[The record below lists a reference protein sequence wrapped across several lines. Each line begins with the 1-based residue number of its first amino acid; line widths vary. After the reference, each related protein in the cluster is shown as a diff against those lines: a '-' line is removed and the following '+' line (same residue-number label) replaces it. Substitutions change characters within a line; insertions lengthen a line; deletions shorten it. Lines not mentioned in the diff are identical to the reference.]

1 MYPARAFFLFG
12 LMLLRGM
19 AALLNSAG
27 STPRSVWGVQR
38 KSRARTLGLG
48 TFKEIL
54 ARILRDEAR
63 QFMQQ
68 LPHAFIHGFR
78 HDHLQLHVLI
88 PTMPRPANRR
98 DAFFP
103 QAQFL
108 ATVRARRNA
117 QKRPAVDCR
126 DLNFRAERRFRHGNG
141 DNGVKVF
148 ATAVKKGM
156 RQDFSDD
163 VQIAR
168 GRARRSGISTA
179 GNAHARSGLHPCRN
193 SNFDGVGTAHAAFA
207 TACPADISNA
217 PGAAA
222 ARASQIEAHLPA
234 GLRYLPGTAA
244 GGAGLG
250 LAGRSR
256 AMAGGA
262 YIKARDREL
271 LHRAVYGFP
280 KGDLDLILQ
289 A

>member
-19 AALLNSAG
+19 SALLNSG
-27 STPRSVWGVQR
+27 GLHSRSVRGVQR
-38 KSRARTLGLG
+38 KKRARTLGLG
-48 TFKEIL
+48 PFKKIL
-54 ARILRDEAR
+54 ARILRGEAL

-68 LPHAFIHGFR
+68 FSHALIHGFR
-78 HDHLQLHVLI
+78 HDHLQLDVLI

-98 DAFFP
+98 NAFFP

-108 ATVRARRNA
+108 ATVRTRRNA
-117 QKRPAVDCR
+117 QKRPAVNCR
-126 DLNFRAERRFRHGNG
+126 DLNFRAQRRFRHGNG
-141 DNGVKVF
+141 YNGVKVF
-148 ATAVKKGM
+148 TTAVKKGM
-156 RQDFSDD
+156 RQDFSND

-168 GRARRSGISTA
+168 GRARRSGVSTA

-193 SNFDGVGTAHAAFA
+193 SNFDGVVTAHAAFA

-217 PGAAA
+217 PGAAT
-222 ARASQIEAHLPA
+222 ARTSQIEAHLPA
-234 GLRYLPGTAA
+234 GLRYLPRTAA
-244 GGAGLG
+244 GVAGLW

-262 YIKARDREL
+262 HIKARDREL
-271 LHRAVYGFP
+271 LHRAVYGLP
-280 KGDLDLILQ
+280 KSDLDLILQ